1 MSITTLAVSK
11 YLATKCA
18 VCMTVMV
25 CFDKMLV
32 GLSRKWMGKEGIGVD
47 AMAELGPYF
56 LGAKYT
62 RNIQSIA
69 LLL

>member
-47 AMAELGPYF
+47 A
-56 LGAKYT
+56 
-62 RNIQSIA
+62 S
-69 LLL
+69 